1 MIFPTR
7 LSEVRKLKKLS
18 TKDMASIL
26 NISIRTYQRYEQGTR
41 EPKYDTLLIISN
53 YLDVSL
59 DYLFGRTDNPEINR
73 WRACTD

>member
-59 DYLFGRTDNPEINR
+59 DYLFGRTDNTEINR
-73 WRACTD
+73 

>member
-73 WRACTD
+73 

>member
-1 MIFPTR
+1 MIFSTR

-59 DYLFGRTDNPEINR
+59 DYLFGRTDNPEINH
-73 WRACTD
+73 

>member
-59 DYLFGRTDNPEINR
+59 DYLFGRTDNPEINH
-73 WRACTD
+73 

>member
-1 MIFPTR
+1 
-7 LSEVRKLKKLS
+7 
-18 TKDMASIL
+18 MASIL

-73 WRACTD
+73 

>member
-1 MIFPTR
+1 MIFSTR

-59 DYLFGRTDNPEINR
+59 DYLFGRTDNQEINR
-73 WRACTD
+73 

>member
-18 TKDMASIL
+18 TKDMASVL

-59 DYLFGRTDNPEINR
+59 DYLFGRTDNPEINQ
-73 WRACTD
+73 